1 VIQGEVSTTPGRF
14 VRLALIF
21 CATVFGL
28 LLLSFAFGSSS
39 ASADDGGPD
48 DGGLLPAAAEIVG
61 DAVETVAP
69 VAQAAAAI
77 PVAAAP
83 VSATLETAS
92 STITA
97 VVDHTPATPATAIV
111 QPVSTVVDGTLLKV
125 LGDTAIG
132 DALGT
137 APIGSLLLP
146 VAEVVDTV
154 VKQLGEAVPP
164 ALGVV
169 PGFVTTVASA
179 SIDAAAASGISA
191 TAAAISGFAEGN
203 WRIDAAPLGTG
214 QPGAS
219 SASLTITVLP
229 AAALGAAFFVLLF
242 SRRLGLVNSALPVS
256 PVFETDT
263 SPD

>member
-1 VIQGEVSTTPGRF
+1 MIQGEVSTTPWRF

-48 DGGLLPAAAEIVG
+48 DSGLVPAAAELVG
-61 DAVETVAP
+61 DAVDTVAP

-77 PVAAAP
+77 PLAGVP
-83 VSATLETAS
+83 ISSTLETAS
-92 STITA
+92 STVTA
-97 VVDHTPATPATAIV
+97 VVEHTPSAPATSVAEPI
-111 QPVSTVVDGTLLKV
+111 STVVDGTLLKV
-125 LGDTAIG
+125 LGNTAIG

-137 APIGSLLLP
+137 APVGSLILP
-146 VAEVVDTV
+146 VAEIVDAA
-154 VKQLGEAVPP
+154 VKQIGEVVPP
-164 ALGVV
+164 GLDVV
-169 PGFVTTVASA
+169 PGLVTAVASA
-179 SIDAAAASGISA
+179 SVDAAAASGISA
-191 TAAAISGFAEGN
+191 AAATISGFAEGT
-203 WRIDAAPLGTG
+203 WRSDGAPLGTG

-242 SRRLGLVNSALPVS
+242 SRRLGLVNRTLPAS

-263 SPD
+263 SPG